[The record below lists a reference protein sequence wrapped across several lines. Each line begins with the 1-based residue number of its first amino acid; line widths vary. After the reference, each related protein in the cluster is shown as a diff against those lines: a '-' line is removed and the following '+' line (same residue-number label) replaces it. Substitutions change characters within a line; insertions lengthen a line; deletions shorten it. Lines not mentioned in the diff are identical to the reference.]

1 MNISEITQE
10 QYERYKVDKDDS
22 YLNVF
27 ASEKKWFINSDEN
40 LLGIILEDKIDK
52 DWAYLVLAKES
63 DGFFRA
69 IDVETSIDS
78 SEKSES
84 GLVTTLHALSEAGK
98 KEETLFKADEQVI
111 GETSNLFIK
120 DIDDEIKRYF
130 NKYPEKLYELSPRK
144 FEELV
149 ASILTDFG
157 FQVEL
162 TKATRD
168 GGRDII
174 ASIRTKVS
182 NYLTYVECKRYN
194 PDNKVGVGIIREVIG
209 VHNIHKPSKSI
220 IVTTSFFSQDAIT
233 EAKTFE
239 NQLELKDFDEVKKWL
254 QHY

>member
-1 MNISEITQE
+1 MNIFEITQE
-10 QYERYKVDKDDS
+10 QYELYNVDKDES
-22 YLNVF
+22 FLNVF
-27 ASEKKWFINSDEN
+27 ATERKWFINFDKN
-40 LLGIILEDKIDK
+40 LLGIILEDKVDK
-52 DWAYLVLAKES
+52 DWTYLVLGKES

-69 IDVETSIDS
+69 IDVEISIDS
-78 SEKSES
+78 IEKSES
-84 GLVTTLHALSEAGK
+84 GLINSIHSLTESGK
-98 KEETLFKADEQVI
+98 KEETLFKADEQVLSA
-111 GETSNLFIK
+111 TSNLLIK

-130 NKYPEKLYELSPRK
+130 NKYPQKLYELSPRK

-157 FQVEL
+157 FEVEL
-162 TKATRD
+162 TNATRD

-182 NYLTYVECKRYN
+182 NYLTYVECKRYS
-194 PDNKVGVGIIREVIG
+194 PENKVGVGIIREVIG

-220 IVTTSFFSQDAIT
+220 IVTTSFFSQGAII

-254 QHY
+254 HNY